1 MVDILIIGSGG
12 AGLSAALAAKEAGA
26 SVLVVGKM
34 YPTNSQT
41 SMAQGGMNAAL
52 GNVNEDDVT
61 LHIEDTIKSA
71 HGLCDEEM
79 VRQMCED
86 APKTIEW
93 LERIGVPFSRLDNIR
108 GLIPVRSIAQR
119 QMGGA
124 SAKRACYAQDYTGLK
139 ILHTLYDTCL
149 KEEIEF
155 LDEHTLSLIHI

>member
-1 MVDILIIGSGG
+1 MVDVLVIGSGG

-52 GNVNEDDVT
+52 GNAGEDHVS
-61 LHIEDTIKSA
+61 LHIADTIKSA

-79 VRQMCED
+79 VRHMCAD

-93 LERIGVPFSRLDNIR
+93 LEKIGVPFSRIDISNNKSTLYP
-108 GLIPVRSIAQR
+108 LPSTLSISQR

-124 SAKRACYAQDYTGLK
+124 SAKRACTHRTTPD
-139 ILHTLYDTCL
+139 
-149 KEEIEF
+149 
-155 LDEHTLSLIHI
+155 

>member
-1 MVDILIIGSGG
+1 MIDVLIIGSGG

-26 SVLVVGKM
+26 SVLVAGKM

-52 GNVNEDDVT
+52 GNVEEDHIA
-61 LHIEDTIKSA
+61 LHIQDTIKSA
-71 HGLCDEEM
+71 HGLCDEAM
-79 VRQMCED
+79 VRQMCGD
-86 APKTIEW
+86 APRTVEW
-93 LERIGVPFSRLDNIR
+93 LESIGVPFSRLNSDTQGIKT
-108 GLIPVRSIAQR
+108 IAQR

-149 KEEIEF
+149 KEGIEF
-155 LDEHTLSLIHI
+155 